1 MQKFTKEI
9 FLNIHRS
16 YQISSLEIDSIINH
30 YQAQGIK
37 IIKNGKESPELLT
50 EKRKK
55 NLIRIAP
62 ILEKLRNPNTKY
74 STYIQLNYLS
84 PGETKQNNL
93 CISNIPPPLGKNI

>member
-1 MQKFTKEI
+1 MQGGIMQKFTKEI

-37 IIKNGKESPELLT
+37 IIKNGKKSLELLT

-55 NLIRIAP
+55 I
-62 ILEKLRNPNTKY
+62 
-74 STYIQLNYLS
+74 
-84 PGETKQNNL
+84 
-93 CISNIPPPLGKNI
+93 